1 MEQKDNKA
9 LMAAATVA
17 KPAADSAI
25 TVDPAE
31 YKPEN
36 VFTDGLGNRSAS
48 YNLNDLLDGDTPY
61 LDVILY
67 ATASIVAG
75 ADTQSTVQGDV
86 PIALYVDEKK
96 QYDDNLEEYDPTT
109 ATSADPNNQNAGTA
123 YDQRWHKKFYNPE
136 KATQMQGNISYY
148 LVKGSDLALETMVE
162 NSGGNNKD
170 TGTTY
175 WSLKKSLENS
185 YYDQEIDKDPND
197 PGSGRTITM
206 MSEVAITGGLKL
218 EGQED
223 SPQKRTLNVNSYD
236 LQVANNTGKT
246 DGTSAEDITLKNA
259 WLTITDLSNTTGAE
273 MAIGNNAQFVIDQGA
288 KLIID
293 KTCQLEIEW
302 DGATTTA
309 ADAQASQPSILKNGM
324 LDLRAGG
331 ELVNNGIISIEGTE
345 GKPYQEGSGQEQ
357 QVINS
362 EKGMGEMSIRKGAK
376 LTNNGALVVYGKL
389 NNYGTLVNN
398 GKYNDVI
405 KSNDPDK
412 GAFDYHKGIQV
423 AWKDDVTQK
432 NIVAGMLINSEGAT
446 MINNGDIVLTPGTLE
461 NNGTLYNETGAN
473 IYSAAVSEAI
483 IPITAN
489 PATPTIV
496 SKRITLS
503 PVETSRII
511 NNGTLVNNGNIAP
524 ATVKLL
530 DNTGGFDKLTSPGEH
545 PELFIFENNGKLINN
560 GSIYGYQKDT
570 GEGQKATLIGALVGS
585 IQTENDIWL
594 YFYRD
599 GTFMILFSDG
609 TKLTGTFQFVDNMLI
624 LKLTDGTVLTPVTD
638 ANGNY
643 VYSIKTASVDIEIVL
658 NAAFVSRIQR
668 IYNEMNAR

>member
-1 MEQKDNKA
+1 
-9 LMAAATVA
+9 
-17 KPAADSAI
+17 
-25 TVDPAE
+25 
-31 YKPEN
+31 
-36 VFTDGLGNRSAS
+36 
-48 YNLNDLLDGDTPY
+48 
-61 LDVILY
+61 
-67 ATASIVAG
+67 
-75 ADTQSTVQGDV
+75 
-86 PIALYVDEKK
+86 
-96 QYDDNLEEYDPTT
+96 
-109 ATSADPNNQNAGTA
+109 
-123 YDQRWHKKFYNPE
+123 
-136 KATQMQGNISYY
+136 
-148 LVKGSDLALETMVE
+148 
-162 NSGGNNKD
+162 
-170 TGTTY
+170 
-175 WSLKKSLENS
+175 
-185 YYDQEIDKDPND
+185 
-197 PGSGRTITM
+197 
-206 MSEVAITGGLKL
+206 
-218 EGQED
+218 
-223 SPQKRTLNVNSYD
+223 
-236 LQVANNTGKT
+236 
-246 DGTSAEDITLKNA
+246 
-259 WLTITDLSNTTGAE
+259 
-273 MAIGNNAQFVIDQGA
+273 
-288 KLIID
+288 
-293 KTCQLEIEW
+293 
-302 DGATTTA
+302 
-309 ADAQASQPSILKNGM
+309 
-324 LDLRAGG
+324 
-331 ELVNNGIISIEGTE
+331 
-345 GKPYQEGSGQEQ
+345 
-357 QVINS
+357 
-362 EKGMGEMSIRKGAK
+362 MGEMFIRKGAK
-376 LTNNGALVVYGKL
+376 LTNNGTLVVYGKL

-545 PELFIFENNGKLINN
+545 PELFIFENYGTLINN
-560 GSIYGYQKDT
+560 GSIYVHPQDT
-570 GEGQKATLIGALVGS
+570 GVGQKATLIGALVGS